1 LSNVKLCYEVEKL
14 SLVDLEVVLR
24 SCRNY
29 SSHVDFIVRE
39 FIEVA
44 L

>member
-1 LSNVKLCYEVEKL
+1 MSDVKLCYEVEKL

-24 SCRNY
+24 GCRSY
-29 SSHVDFIVRE
+29 SSHVDFIGRE
-39 FIEVA
+39 SIEVA

>member
-1 LSNVKLCYEVEKL
+1 MSNVKLCYEVEKL